1 MGNDAGILAVTG
13 SLIDH
18 NYLNE
23 DRVNYSGNLKVLSV

>member
-1 MGNDAGILAVTG
+1 MMLDINCDRKL
-13 SLIDH
+13 DH